1 MIRKL
6 IGGIKMKQWILAT
19 DSCSDLPFELV
30 KSMDLKVIPLSVTIE
45 EKSYFHYPDERELKV
60 ADFYK
65 MLRDK
70 KIAKTS
76 LINVGEF
83 LSFFEPYIKDGH
95 DILYIGFSSAL
106 SGTFQSSQIAA
117 KELMEEYPNRKIITI
132 DSLSASMGQGLL
144 VWHAWNK
151 ANEGLSMEKVANWV
165 EMNKLSHC
173 HLFTVD
179 DLGTLK
185 RGGRLSET
193 AAFLGTLL
201 KVKPILHVSNEGKLV
216 PVKKA
221 RGRQSS
227 LTTLV
232 ELMDGVITDSNTQTV
247 FISHGDSMEDAKV
260 VGNMIQEKYQVKN
273 IIYNNIGPVI
283 GAHSG
288 PGTIAVFFVGNNR

>member
-1 MIRKL
+1 MSK
-6 IGGIKMKQWILAT
+6 WVLAT
-19 DSCSDLPFELV
+19 DSCSDLPNSLV
-30 KSMDLKVIPLSVTIE
+30 ESMNLKVIPLSVTIE
-45 EKSYFHYPDERELKV
+45 NKTYFHYPDERELSIE
-60 ADFYK
+60 AFYD
-65 MLRDK
+65 MLRNK
-70 KIAKTS
+70 KVAKTS

-83 LSFFEPYIKDGH
+83 LAFFEPILKEGN

-117 KELMEEYPNRKIITI
+117 QELAETYPDRKIITV

-144 VWHAWNK
+144 VWHAYQEK
-151 ANEGLSMEKVANWV
+151 LSGKSIEEVAKWI
-165 EMNKLSHC
+165 ETNKLNLC

-216 PVKKA
+216 PIKKA

-227 LTTLV
+227 LTTIV
-232 ELMDGVITDSNTQTV
+232 ELMRSLIVNPESQTI
-247 FISHGDSMEDAKV
+247 FISHGDSMEDAAA
-260 VGNMIQEKYQVKN
+260 VGTMIQTEFKIKDIV
-273 IIYNNIGPVI
+273 YNNIGPII

-288 PGTIAVFFVGNNR
+288 PGTISVFFVGNSR

>member
-1 MIRKL
+1 MSK
-6 IGGIKMKQWILAT
+6 WVLAT
-19 DSCSDLPFELV
+19 DSCSDLPNTLV
-30 KSMDLKVIPLSVTIE
+30 ESMDLQVIPLSVTIE
-45 EKSYFHYPDERELKV
+45 NKTYFHYPDERELSIRI
-60 ADFYK
+60 FYD
-65 MLRDK
+65 MLRNK
-70 KIAKTS
+70 KVAKTS

-83 LSFFEPYIKDGH
+83 LAFFEPMLKAGN

-117 KELMEEYPNRKIITI
+117 QELAETYPDRKIITV

-144 VWHAWNK
+144 VWHAFQ
-151 ANEGLSMEKVANWV
+151 EKQSGKTIEEVAKWV
-165 EMNKLSHC
+165 EENKLNHC

-216 PVKKA
+216 PIKKA

-227 LTTLV
+227 LTTIV
-232 ELMDGVITDSNTQTV
+232 ELMKPLIKNSESQTI
-247 FISHGDSMEDAKV
+247 FISHGDSIEDATA
-260 VGNMIQEKYQVKN
+260 VGKMIQTEFKIKDIV
-273 IIYNNIGPVI
+273 YNNIGPII

-288 PGTIAVFFVGNNR
+288 PGTISVFFVGNSR

>member
-1 MIRKL
+1 MSK
-6 IGGIKMKQWILAT
+6 WILAT
-19 DSCSDLPFELV
+19 DSCSDLPNTLV
-30 KSMDLKVIPLSVTIE
+30 ESMNLQVIPLSVTIE
-45 EKSYFHYPDERELKV
+45 NKTYFHYPDERELSIGI
-60 ADFYK
+60 FYD
-65 MLRDK
+65 MLRNK
-70 KIAKTS
+70 KVAKTS

-83 LSFFEPYIKDGH
+83 LAFFEPMLKAGN

-117 KELMEEYPNRKIITI
+117 QELAETYPDRKIITV

-144 VWHAWNK
+144 VWHAFQ
-151 ANEGLSMEKVANWV
+151 EKQSGKSIEEVAKWV
-165 EMNKLSHC
+165 EENKLNHC

-227 LTTLV
+227 LTTIV
-232 ELMDGVITDSNTQTV
+232 ELMKPLIKNSESQTI
-247 FISHGDSMEDAKV
+247 FISHGDSIEDATA
-260 VGNMIQEKYQVKN
+260 VGKMIQTEFKIKDIV
-273 IIYNNIGPVI
+273 YNNIGPII

-288 PGTIAVFFVGNNR
+288 PGTISVFFVGNSR